1 MAEKAVLMSI
11 HKNWLDKI
19 LSGEKIL
26 EIRGNY
32 PKSAYLPFQ
41 VYLYETRNGGGCGR
55 IRAVALC
62 TNLFRF
68 SKNDLESNEGDAFL
82 KASCLTREQLT
93 PFFWSK
99 NVVYGWQLSDVQPLD
114 MALDAVKTSR
124 PPQGWQYCPIPSQ
137 LSPSEKKALFLRFE
151 AFAIPH
157 KEKYSYGWFEGVIT
171 KNGKVI
177 AAEFSHLKTLM
188 TLYGK
193 TEKEVWK
200 EMPVTASPLAWLSEK
215 TGAMPVYENGYMQ
228 PGFVLSDEQ
237 RYVLTLLEKAG
248 LSRNVR
254 IA

>member
-93 PFFWSK
+93 PFFLVKKCSIR
-99 NVVYGWQLSDVQPLD
+99 LA
-114 MALDAVKTSR
+114 AL
-124 PPQGWQYCPIPSQ
+124 
-137 LSPSEKKALFLRFE
+137 
-151 AFAIPH
+151 
-157 KEKYSYGWFEGVIT
+157 
-171 KNGKVI
+171 
-177 AAEFSHLKTLM
+177 
-188 TLYGK
+188 
-193 TEKEVWK
+193 
-200 EMPVTASPLAWLSEK
+200 
-215 TGAMPVYENGYMQ
+215 
-228 PGFVLSDEQ
+228 
-237 RYVLTLLEKAG
+237 
-248 LSRNVR
+248 
-254 IA
+254 

>member
-55 IRAVALC
+55 IRAIALC

-93 PFFWSK
+93 PFFSSK

-137 LSPSEKKALFLRFE
+137 LSPSEKKALFLREIFLWLVRGCHHQKRE
-151 AFAIPH
+151 GYCCGIFASQNADDFVRQNRRRSLERDASYSIAF
-157 KEKYSYGWFEGVIT
+157 S
-171 KNGKVI
+171 
-177 AAEFSHLKTLM
+177 
-188 TLYGK
+188 
-193 TEKEVWK
+193 
-200 EMPVTASPLAWLSEK
+200 LALRKDWRC
-215 TGAMPVYENGYMQ
+215 AC
-228 PGFVLSDEQ
+228 
-237 RYVLTLLEKAG
+237 
-248 LSRNVR
+248 
-254 IA
+254 I

>member
-55 IRAVALC
+55 IRAIALC

-93 PFFWSK
+93 PFFSSK

-124 PPQGWQYCPIPSQ
+124 PPQGWQYCPIPSNY
-137 LSPSEKKALFLRFE
+137 R
-151 AFAIPH
+151 
-157 KEKYSYGWFEGVIT
+157 
-171 KNGKVI
+171 
-177 AAEFSHLKTLM
+177 HLKRRPCSFDLRHLPFHTKRNILM
-188 TLYGK
+188 AGSR
-193 TEKEVWK
+193 VS
-200 EMPVTASPLAWLSEK
+200 SPK
-215 TGAMPVYENGYMQ
+215 TG
-228 PGFVLSDEQ
+228 
-237 RYVLTLLEKAG
+237 RLL
-248 LSRNVR
+248 LRNFR
-254 IA
+254 ISKR